1 MMQRAK
7 RLQSILNTY
16 CTQYRLPLLMLGPD
30 EWRQIEYLLWITR
43 PFFKFTTI
51 LSKTK
56 DVTVHTVFEIYN
68 SLFDHLDDSISQ
80 LRRKKISWKKL
91 MLTALEASRNKLSV
105 YYTKTEGMRG
115 DLFAIGTILA
125 PNKKLQY
132 FSTSEW
138 EGGWRDRYYQSIQD
152 YFEPYQQHFLH
163 NQSESI
169 SQPLSV
175 QTSELDAFL
184 TISRRRDTSILTPK
198 SGNQNELTQYLES
211 GLYFCPIYYI
221 YN

>member
-1 MMQRAK
+1 
-7 RLQSILNTY
+7 
-16 CTQYRLPLLMLGPD
+16 MLGPD

-115 DLFAIGTILA
+115 DLFAIRTILA

-132 FSTSEW
+132 FSISEW

-152 YFEPYQQHFLH
+152 YFEPYQQYFLH

-198 SGNQNELTQYLES
+198 SGNQNKLTQYLES